1 MVTSKVTNTNK
12 TFRHKGR
19 SEHMHNTRQQ
29 VQRNGFEINLA
40 FIVDI
45 VYVALL
51 EQSSQI
57 NIIPIYL
64 HQDYNYRQY
73 GK

>member
-12 TFRHKGR
+12 TYRHKGR
-19 SEHMHNTRQQ
+19 SEHMHNTRPQLQQ
-29 VQRNGFEINLA
+29 NGYGINLA
-40 FIVDI
+40 FTVDI

-51 EQSSQI
+51 KQSFQI
-57 NIIPIYL
+57 NRIPIYL

>member
-12 TFRHKGR
+12 TFRRKGR

-29 VQRNGFEINLA
+29 VQRKGFGINLA

-51 EQSSQI
+51 KQSSKI
-57 NIIPIYL
+57 NKIPIYL

>member
-19 SEHMHNTRQQ
+19 SGHMHNTRQQ
-29 VQRNGFEINLA
+29 VQRNGFGINLA

-51 EQSSQI
+51 KQSSQI
-57 NIIPIYL
+57 NKIPIYL

>member
-19 SEHMHNTRQQ
+19 SGHMHNTRQQ
-29 VQRNGFEINLA
+29 VQQNGYGINLA

-51 EQSSQI
+51 KQSSKI
-57 NIIPIYL
+57 NKIPIYL
-64 HQDYNYRQY
+64 HQDYNYCQY

>member
-19 SEHMHNTRQQ
+19 SEHMQNTRQQ

-51 EQSSQI
+51 KQSSQI
-57 NIIPIYL
+57 NKIPIYL